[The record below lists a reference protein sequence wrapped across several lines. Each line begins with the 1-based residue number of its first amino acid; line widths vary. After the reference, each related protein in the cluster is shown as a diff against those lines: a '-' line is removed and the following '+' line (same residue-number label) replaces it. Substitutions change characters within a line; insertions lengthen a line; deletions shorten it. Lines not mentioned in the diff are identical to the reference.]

1 MIEPIRKDEELLQDI
16 AEWGEQDSAL
26 HVWWLGQSGFLLKQG
41 GSCFLF
47 DPYLS
52 DSLTTKYAATD
63 KPHVRMTARCIDPG
77 KLVGVREVTA
87 SHVHTDHLDGETL
100 GPLAH
105 ANGGLRLYLPFPV
118 RDVAKE
124 RLGDARAALVGVTD
138 DGHWHGDEWK
148 VRGIAA
154 KHNEL
159 RRDDY
164 GRCHFLGFVVKRGP
178 FTVFHSGDTLWHEG
192 LVPELL
198 REKCDLMLLPIN
210 GNKPERR
217 VAGNLNGTEAA
228 ALAKACG
235 ARMVVP
241 CHYEMFGFN
250 TETPEEFET
259 ACERLDQPCMVMQC
273 GGHLT
278 MDARS

>member
-1 MIEPIRKDEELLQDI
+1 M
-16 AEWGEQDSAL
+16 
-26 HVWWLGQSGFLLKQG
+26 
-41 GSCFLF
+41 
-47 DPYLS
+47 
-52 DSLTTKYAATD
+52 
-63 KPHVRMTARCIDPG
+63 
-77 KLVGVREVTA
+77 
-87 SHVHTDHLDGETL
+87 
-100 GPLAH
+100 
-105 ANGGLRLYLPFPV
+105 
-118 RDVAKE
+118 
-124 RLGDARAALVGVTD
+124 
-138 DGHWHGDEWK
+138 
-148 VRGIAA
+148 
-154 KHNEL
+154 
-159 RRDDY
+159 
-164 GRCHFLGFVVKRGP
+164 
-178 FTVFHSGDTLWHEG
+178 
-192 LVPELL
+192 PELL